1 MEFEEVTSKSQNSQS
16 VWSRFKRNKEKT
28 QAQCKVCSKV
38 LKCVGGST
46 TGLLKHLKA
55 IHKKFFDKEDNSA
68 TSATT
73 EDVSGEVSRPSEIT
87 YAPADEM
94 ATKKKK
100 AKLTDFYSSTSK
112 PSLGVTVSRMVSL
125 DGIPFSTFTQS
136 EDLKRLFQKEDHILP
151 KSPNSIREIVLKEK
165 ENVMKEL
172 ISKIKK
178 ILSDGG
184 KFSIS
189 YDEWTSNHNRRYIS
203 INLHSK
209 QLHDTCRFKNLGLI
223 RIHGSMSAE
232 KCIEEL
238 NKRLQCYE
246 INLYKDV
253 VASITD
259 GCSMMKKTGR
269 LLPTFHQQCIAH
281 AVQLAV
287 VDIFYKRSPIALDS
301 CSEQEEDT
309 DEDMPLVQ
317 LVRLQNERR
326 VTIPNEDDTSD
337 EEDGGVEFTREII
350 ESQARPTEFRY
361 HDILSK
367 IRKTIKIFKKSP
379 KKNEEYLQ
387 KYVLSE
393 FGMEY
398 ELILDVQTR
407 WSSVANMVSRFLML
421 RNCITKALLDLRI
434 CFEFSQEEWRLL
446 SELHG
451 VLETV
456 KITTEA
462 LCQRDASILT
472 ADVAMKFAIK
482 KLQNTDSSLSKEM
495 CAALKKRYKER
506 RLLEASV
513 MQYLAN
519 ADTYFANLLTDDFEL
534 FPRPSSNQMCEMI
547 VALLRRTSDFQQ
559 REPDQDGY
567 HETQTVRTLSQS
579 TSIQDNQMSNKEELN
594 LEIQKALAAPN
605 QSASNTV
612 DENLS
617 SLVKVEMAL
626 WENGGQRGYYLTI
639 AHQHLGTIP
648 PTSVEPERIFSSAGY
663 ICNRLRTRL
672 SDESLDAISVLRT
685 HYQQLRMAR

>member
-1 MEFEEVTSKSQNSQS
+1 MPERTMEFEEVTSKSQNSQS

-189 YDEWTSNHNRRYIS
+189 YDEWTSNHNR
-203 INLHSK
+203 
-209 QLHDTCRFKNLGLI
+209 
-223 RIHGSMSAE
+223 
-232 KCIEEL
+232 
-238 NKRLQCYE
+238 
-246 INLYKDV
+246 
-253 VASITD
+253 
-259 GCSMMKKTGR
+259 
-269 LLPTFHQQCIAH
+269 
-281 AVQLAV
+281 
-287 VDIFYKRSPIALDS
+287 S

-617 SLVKVEMAL
+617 SLFLVNVLAEDNDL
-626 WENGGQRGYYLTI
+626 LYHSLVQQDEGG
-639 AHQHLGTIP
+639 HP
-648 PTSVEPERIFSSAGY
+648 S
-663 ICNRLRTRL
+663 LRTTSSH
-672 SDESLDAISVLRT
+672 SDDEISEFYDDISTALRENPTFYTTVIGDFNAKLGNPEKMKSLWADSDWEREFKRA
-685 HYQQLRMAR
+685 